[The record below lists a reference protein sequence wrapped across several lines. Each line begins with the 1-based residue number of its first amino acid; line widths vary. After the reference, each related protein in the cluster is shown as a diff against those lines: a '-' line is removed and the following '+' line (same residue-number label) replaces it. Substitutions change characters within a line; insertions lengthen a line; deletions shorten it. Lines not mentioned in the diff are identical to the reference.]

1 MTCKKDLVD
10 HQGTEVFILNKD
22 KSWTHIGDLIDI
34 KPPKASRN
42 EDDVTTLAETDKVVV
57 TAGAREH
64 SNAEVTLLKR
74 SESEI
79 QQRLYLAH
87 YNGSCERFKIVV
99 PDLRHTTTEFSG
111 YIKDYGDETDP
122 TKKTR
127 IGMSITVSGKVGKY
141 DDKGYIT
148 PDFITEG
155 LPILPLVMNFELS
168 RTEFTDGENTG
179 EMTVTFNQKVTGLT
193 IDDFIAENLQL
204 DSLATNDGITYTA
217 SLTALDDVDADTNF
231 ITLKAGKYKNA
242 DGRTGTD
249 DVKSVKYS
257 VKTA

>member
-10 HQGTEVFILNKD
+10 HQRTQVFILNED
-22 KSWTHIGDLIDI
+22 KSWTQIGDLMDI
-34 KPPKASRN
+34 KPPKASYN
-42 EDDVTTLAETDKVVV
+42 EDDVTTLADTDKTVV
-57 TAGAREH
+57 TAGVREH
-64 SNAEVTLLKR
+64 SNVEATLLKR
-74 SESEI
+74 TESKI
-79 QQRLYLAH
+79 QRRLYLANYH
-87 YNGSCERFKIVV
+87 GSCERFKIVL

-122 TKKTR
+122 AKKTR
-127 IGMSITVSGKVGKY
+127 VGISITVSGKVGLY

-155 LPILPLVMNFELS
+155 LPILPLVMSFELS
-168 RTEFTDGENTG
+168 RTEFTDSENTG
-179 EMTVTFNQKVTGLT
+179 ELTITFNQKVTGLT

-204 DSLATNDGITYTA
+204 DSLATNDSITYTA

-242 DGRTGTD
+242 DGRTGAD

-257 VKTA
+257 IKTA